1 MINFTP
7 IKEGKLT
14 TPEFVAQLNITIDDL
29 RHSTNDA
36 VDRMLNSIRD
46 CVDADVTFVS
56 ADPEAKDTFATNP
69 DEVELAWTLGHVI
82 VHATASAEESAYL
95 AVELARGVPYR
106 AGRSRY
112 EVPWR
117 EVTTIAQCRE
127 RLEESRRMRLASL
140 DMWPRLPHL
149 DNSYIVRDDLPPYNA
164 FARFVGGLR
173 HDDAH
178 FEQIDKIVAQARA
191 ARRADPGS

>member
-29 RHSTNDA
+29 RQSTNDA

-46 CVDADVTFVS
+46 CVDADVTFVP

-149 DNSYIVRDDLPPYNA
+149 ENRYIVRDDLPPYNA
-164 FARFVGGLR
+164 LSRFVGGLR